1 MNKDKTN
8 VKDNKTNDDTVSNKF
23 KAPPVGSYIP
33 KKTPQ
38 EVHDD
43 LLASY
48 GYTDNKN
55 TGHQK

>member
-8 VKDNKTNDDTVSNKF
+8 VKDNKTNDNTVSNEF

-38 EVHDD
+38 QVHDD

-55 TGHQK
+55 T

>member
-1 MNKDKTN
+1 MNKDTPN
-8 VKDNKTNDDTVSNKF
+8 KDNTVSNEF

-33 KKTPQ
+33 EKTHK

-48 GYTDNKN
+48 GYTDNNN
-55 TGHQK
+55 TGYQK